1 MPIVDAGIS
10 LNKSKAGDD
19 WYEIGRDM
27 NVFIKLTKNPTKK
40 DGNLIAVVWPG
51 YTSFVDFLNDKSYD
65 YWKRG
70 LDTLYSL
77 AQFDGIWLDI
87 NEPSNNYN
95 VYKQNL
101 HFIKRQFRKTQP
113 VRYNVD
119 WRHRCLVHT
128 NQAVS
133 KLSDDNEYDGSTV
146 RRCRHLRILS

>member
-1 MPIVDAGIS
+1 
-10 LNKSKAGDD
+10 
-19 WYEIGRDM
+19 M
-27 NVFIKLTKNPTKK
+27 NVFIKSTKNPTKK

-95 VYKQNL
+95 GEELYPDEKQIVN
-101 HFIKRQFRKTQP
+101 I
-113 VRYNVD
+113 
-119 WRHRCLVHT
+119 
-128 NQAVS
+128 
-133 KLSDDNEYDGSTV
+133 DDKQVEV
-146 RRCRHLRILS
+146 